1 MTPEVRG
8 GGDANERGAQA
19 QIDSRTPIHHRRRPK
34 MQTTQ
39 PLSLL
44 TRKFS
49 QFDVRFEQ
57 DAGALRV
64 AMRGTPVPCF
74 SPALLGEARDIQ
86 RAIAASGG
94 RIESGYE
101 TQRVDFV
108 VLESSIPGVFN
119 LGGDIALFR
128 RLIDARD
135 REGLA
140 RYGRLCV
147 DVCHQNIVHYGV
159 PCQTISLVAGKAL
172 GGGMESALSGNVV
185 IAERGAEFGLPEVLF
200 NLFPGMGAYNLIS
213 RRIGPR
219 LAEEIITSGKTYS
232 GEEMHRL
239 GLVDVLAENGRAED
253 ALQDYIRGAK
263 RKQKTLNAL
272 ARVREAMAPVTHED
286 LVKVVDFWVDAAM
299 QLDDRDI
306 KMMERLIKAQARAFV
321 EPETARATVVAMP
334 VRRAGGA
341 SAPMTIA

>member
-1 MTPEVRG
+1 MLPTQTP
-8 GGDANERGAQA
+8 
-19 QIDSRTPIHHRRRPK
+19 
-34 MQTTQ
+34 
-39 PLSLL
+39 SLL
-44 TRKFS
+44 TARYS
-49 QFDVRFEQ
+49 QFTVGFQ
-57 DAGALRV
+57 PDAGALRV
-64 AMRGTPVPCF
+64 AMRGAPVPCF
-74 SPALLGEARDIQ
+74 SELLLGEARDIQ
-86 RAIAASGG
+86 RSIAAGG
-94 RIESGYE
+94 GSIESDGAA
-101 TQRVDFV
+101 RRIDFV
-108 VLESSIPGVFN
+108 VLESATPGVFN

-185 IAERGAEFGLPEVLF
+185 IAERDAEFGLPEVLF

-219 LAEEIITSGKTYS
+219 LAEEIITSGRTYS

-253 ALQDYIRGAK
+253 ALQDYMRGAK

-299 QLDDRDI
+299 QLDERDL
-306 KMMERLIKAQARAFV
+306 KMMERLIKAQSRAFV
-321 EPETARATVVAMP
+321 EPDAARPRGSVTAAQP
-334 VRRAGGA
+334 AGTPA
-341 SAPMTIA
+341 AMTIV

>member
-1 MTPEVRG
+1 MQPIQSHPLPTG
-8 GGDANERGAQA
+8 GYR
-19 QIDSRTPIHHRRRPK
+19 
-34 MQTTQ
+34 
-39 PLSLL
+39 
-44 TRKFS
+44 
-49 QFDVRFEQ
+49 QFNVGFEP
-57 DAGALRV
+57 DGGALRV

-74 SPALLGEARDIQ
+74 SEALLGEARAIQ
-86 RAIAASGG
+86 RSIAAAGG
-94 RIESGYE
+94 RIEWDGES
-101 TQRVDFV
+101 RRIDFV
-108 VLESSIPGVFN
+108 VLESAIPGVFN

-128 RLIDARD
+128 RLIEARD

-185 IAERGAEFGLPEVLF
+185 IAERSAEFGLPEVLF
-200 NLFPGMGAYNLIS
+200 NLFPGMGAYNLIA
-213 RRIGPR
+213 RRIGSR

-253 ALQDYIRGAK
+253 ALQDYIKGAR

-272 ARVREAMAPVTHED
+272 ARVREAMTPVTHED
-286 LVKVVDFWVDAAM
+286 LVRVVDFWVDAAM
-299 QLDDRDI
+299 ELDERDLR
-306 KMMERLIKAQARAFV
+306 MMERLIKAQTRAFV
-321 EPETARATVVAMP
+321 EPEIANSRVVTLP
-334 VRRAGGA
+334 VRRADA
-341 SAPMTIA
+341 SAPMTLA

>member
-1 MTPEVRG
+1 MCPEAWG
-8 GGDANERGAQA
+8 DGDANELGAQA
-19 QIDSRTPIHHRRRPK
+19 QIDSRTQFHFRRRPQ
-34 MQTTQ
+34 MLPTQT
-39 PLSLL
+39 PSLL
-44 TRKFS
+44 TAKYS
-49 QFDVRFEQ
+49 QFTVGFQPDI
-57 DAGALRV
+57 GALRV
-64 AMRGTPVPCF
+64 AMRGSPVPCF
-74 SPALLGEARDIQ
+74 SEALLGEARDIQ
-86 RAIAASGG
+86 RAIAAGG
-94 RIESGYE
+94 GCIESDGAS
-101 TQRVDFV
+101 RRIDVV
-108 VLESSIPGVFN
+108 VLESAIPGVFN

-219 LAEEIITSGKTYS
+219 LAEEIITSGRTYS

-239 GLVDVLAENGRAED
+239 GLVDVLAENGRGED
-253 ALQDYIRGAK
+253 ALLDYIRGAK

-286 LVKVVDFWVDAAM
+286 LIKVVDFWVDAAM
-299 QLDDRDI
+299 ELDERDL
-306 KMMERLIKAQARAFV
+306 KMMERLVKAQSRAFV
-321 EPETARATVVAMP
+321 EPDATRSRQGAM
-334 VRRAGGA
+334 ATA
-341 SAPMTIA
+341 SAVAPAAMTIV